1 MGHYGGGTPK
11 RHYCWSSSR
20 HVKSLDKGKFQWK
33 KFKEEHPNRVET
45 VRRYRDKNNKVRYQ
59 GVKNTLRATEI
70 YPIKFARAVVDLHA
84 RLISEPVGPAPPP
97 VVPPALQSFL
107 TFPEDSPEQWP
118 HARLG
123 DVFKYLR
130 KLKGLRVPREWEP
143 HIPDAI

>member
-1 MGHYGGGTPK
+1 MGNFLVAIYIYIDFLIPIAVVSVVVP
-11 RHYCWSSSR
+11 C
-20 HVKSLDKGKFQWK
+20 
-33 KFKEEHPNRVET
+33 
-45 VRRYRDKNNKVRYQ
+45 
-59 GVKNTLRATEI
+59 LRI